1 MSELV
6 RRECGPISSA
16 EVVTAG
22 GNVELAGV
30 REACSETGVPGAG
43 MRDPQRWILFA
54 LFGVMAVLQL
64 SLIGRQSLWVDEAFS
79 LAIATGHSLEHPAAA
94 ADPTQGDFV
103 ETTHPVPAQEL
114 QHYLQHDHPP
124 AAPSRVIR
132 AVLLS
137 DTSPPLYYLLLY
149 VWTLLL
155 GTSDAILRFFSVVWS
170 LACFPVLANVARRTG
185 GPTAVLP
192 SCVLFALS
200 PLGLYFA
207 TEGRMY
213 SLLLFCALTTAFVS
227 LSLAQDGGKL
237 TRYFWWIAASSAGF
251 LTHYF
256 FLFPWAAMTLYLLI
270 FPGKSKRRG
279 IIISILVLALAISP
293 WYLAAFGYLSHWRVT
308 EGWLHLRPDHFNR
321 LRTMRNQLL
330 QFFSSG
336 GSGLWRYE
344 RWSSYAAIAI
354 FGLVAMA
361 AGWRLRLRAFA
372 GPRLLLWMWLIASC
386 GAPIVIDAL
395 QHTYLTSNPRYTIDG
410 LPAACLVAGIGLGAL
425 KPRIRIPALILIL
438 FAWTMPV
445 VNIYL
450 QRSRSGDPLKLLAGA
465 VNSEAHSTDL
475 ILIHSIP
482 SGVLGVA
489 RYTNGSLNMAS
500 WVGPL
505 GTRHVPDSLLTLAGG
520 RKRIRLVKVHL
531 LREPLPEEEWLR
543 TNAVLSD
550 EVSFDYGSILDFR
563 PTNSGA
569 F

>member
-6 RRECGPISSA
+6 RRESRPISSA
-16 EVVTAG
+16 EVAAG
-22 GNVELAGV
+22 GNAELARVSDAGGEAGV
-30 REACSETGVPGAG
+30 LRAG
-43 MRDPQRWILFA
+43 MPNPERWILFA
-54 LFGVMAVLQL
+54 LFGFMAVLQL
-64 SLIGRQSLWVDEAFS
+64 SLIGRQSLWVDEVFS

-94 ADPTQGDFV
+94 ADSTRGDFV
-103 ETTHPVPAQEL
+103 ETTHPVPAQQL

-124 AAPSRVIR
+124 AAPSRVMR

-155 GTSDAILRFFSVVWS
+155 GTTDAILRSFSVVWS

-200 PLGLYFA
+200 PLGLYFS

-213 SLLLFCALTTAFVS
+213 SLLLFCALMTAFIS
-227 LSLAQDGGKL
+227 LFLAQDGGKL
-237 TRYFWWIAASSAGF
+237 TRYLWWIAASSAGF

-256 FLFPWAAMTLYLLI
+256 FIFPWAAMTLYLLI
-270 FPGKSKRRG
+270 FPGKSERRH
-279 IIISILVLALAISP
+279 IIISILFLMLAVSP
-293 WYLAAFGYLSHWRVT
+293 WYLVAFGYVSHWRVT
-308 EGWLHLRPDHFNR
+308 QGWLHLRPDHLDR

-336 GSGLWRYE
+336 GSGLWQYE
-344 RWSSYAAIAI
+344 RWPAYAAIAL
-354 FGLVAMA
+354 FAFVAMA
-361 AGWRLRLRAFA
+361 AGRRLRLRAFA

-386 GAPIVIDAL
+386 GAPMIIDVL

-425 KPRIRIPALILIL
+425 KPRIRILALILIL
-438 FAWTMPV
+438 LAWTMPA
-445 VNIYL
+445 VNIYR
-450 QRSRSGDPLKLLAGA
+450 QESRSGDPLKLLAKA
-465 VNSEAHSTDL
+465 VSSDAHLDDL
-475 ILIHSIP
+475 ILVHSIP

-505 GTRHVPDSLLTLAGG
+505 GTRRVPDSLLTLAAG

-543 TNAVLSD
+543 ANEVLSG

-563 PTNSGA
+563 PSNSGA